1 MIALFTDAKEGAAIR
16 KILGKEQ
23 PVRRFSA
30 ATPKG
35 KMESLAKTADLLI
48 VSLSQFQNV
57 YEAIAYL
64 DEIQYFAPL
73 TPVVVLNAGLKIPR
87 LLKIELSNEDGS
99 RELLADMDALQQYL
113 LQHFAQAPEPAAAV
127 QALKAPAVNPEPAAA
142 VQAPRAPAVDPEPA
156 AAVQA
161 PRAPDVDP
169 EPAAAVQ
176 APRAPGVDPEP
187 AAAVQAPR
195 APVVDPEPAAAVQAP
210 RVPAVDPEPAALP
223 ILSRCITI
231 AVAGAGTRIGT
242 TTQALQALL
251 FLSKSG
257 YKAALI
263 EMVDKPILPEYTSNA
278 GTCEDYYTVKGL
290 HLFRSKNSISRAK
303 EQFEFL
309 VLDYGDFSMIPDQ
322 ASFME
327 RDYKII
333 CTGIKPQE
341 AHSLSPVLEK
351 DDGSFSYCFSFV
363 PPMDHDDVISL
374 MRHKLIYF
382 APSAPDYWQYVGDD
396 SFYKSLLGIAP
407 PVRHKPKLFS
417 WKKR

>member
-35 KMESLAKTADLLI
+35 KMESLVKTADLLI

-87 LLKIELSNEDGS
+87 LLKIELSSEDGS

-113 LQHFAQAPEPAAAV
+113 LQHFAPAPEPAAAV
-127 QALKAPAVNPEPAAA
+127 QAPKAPAVDPEPAAT

-156 AAVQA
+156 AAV
-161 PRAPDVDP
+161 
-169 EPAAAVQ
+169 VQ
-176 APRAPGVDPEP
+176 APRVP
-187 AAAVQAPR
+187 A
-195 APVVDPEPAAAVQAP
+195 VDPEPAAAVQAP
-210 RVPAVDPEPAALP
+210 RVPAVNPEPAALP

-231 AVAGAGTRIGT
+231 AVAGAGARIGT

-351 DDGSFSYCFSFV
+351 DDGSFTYCFSFV
-363 PPMDHDDVISL
+363 PPMDYDDVISL

-382 APSAPDYWQYVGDD
+382 APSAPDY
-396 SFYKSLLGIAP
+396 
-407 PVRHKPKLFS
+407 
-417 WKKR
+417 